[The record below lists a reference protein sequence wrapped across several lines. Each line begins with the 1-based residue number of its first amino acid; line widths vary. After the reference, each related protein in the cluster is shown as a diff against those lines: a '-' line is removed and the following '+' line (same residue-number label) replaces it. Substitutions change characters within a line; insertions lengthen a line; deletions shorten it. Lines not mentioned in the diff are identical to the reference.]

1 MQKIIVILALV
12 LLHQNSNA
20 ETVDLKNQKSFEYPK
35 YQVTIT
41 DSQLQ
46 QLIENGVLNK
56 NNKITRLKNSSTLFD
71 SSNNNTTE
79 FDAHDV
85 FDGTKMIDSIGGNW

>member
-1 MQKIIVILALV
+1 MKKIIVILALV

-20 ETVDLKNQKSFEYPK
+20 ETVDLKSKKSLEYPK

-46 QLIENGVLNK
+46 QLIDSGVLNK
-56 NNKITRLKNSSTLFD
+56 NNKIIRLQNSSTLFEP
-71 SSNNNTTE
+71 SNNNTTE